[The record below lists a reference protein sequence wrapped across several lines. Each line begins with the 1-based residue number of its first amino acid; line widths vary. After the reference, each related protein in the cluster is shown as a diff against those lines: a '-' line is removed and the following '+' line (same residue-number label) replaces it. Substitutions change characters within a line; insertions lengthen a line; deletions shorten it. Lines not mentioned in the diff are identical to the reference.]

1 MAQALIAPPSQDFLQ
16 KTLGSSLS
24 AGATTATLSN
34 TTGIQNL
41 YGVFVV
47 DRVDSNGT
55 ETPTKREV
63 IRFAGT
69 SGSDCTSLTRGL
81 DGTSDQ
87 DHAVGAIV
95 EFVPTAKWAQSIYDG
110 LSETIV
116 ASTGALDTTKVVT
129 PTGTQTL
136 TNKTLTAPIISTIS
150 NTGTLTL
157 PTSTDTLVGKATT
170 DTLTNKTL
178 AKPTINGSVQGVTA
192 DSDGATITFD
202 LASSNVHTVTL
213 GGNRTLAISNET
225 SGQFFVIKLTQDGT
239 GSRTVTWFSTI
250 KWAGGS
256 APTLTTTAAKADT
269 FGFMCTGTDTYDGF
283 IIGQNI

>member
-1 MAQALIAPPSQDFLQ
+1 MAQALIAPPSQGFLQ

-41 YGVFVV
+41 YGVMVI

-69 SGSDCTSLTRGL
+69 SGSDVTSLTRGL

-87 DHAVGAIV
+87 DHSVGAVV
-95 EFVPTAKWAQSIYDG
+95 EFVPTAKWAQSVYDG
-110 LSETIV
+110 LSEVIV
-116 ASTGALDTTKVVT
+116 ASTGAIDTTKVVT
-129 PTGTQTL
+129 PSGTQTL
-136 TNKTLTAPIISTIS
+136 TNKTLTTPVISSIS
-150 NTGTLTL
+150 NSGTVTVPTGTVTLATLTG
-157 PTSTDTLVGKATT
+157 TE
-170 DTLTNKTL
+170 TLTNKTL
-178 AKPTINGSVQGVTA
+178 TKPTISGSAQTVTA
-192 DSDGATITFD
+192 DSDGATITFNM
-202 LASSNVHTVTL
+202 ASANVHTVTL
-213 GGNRTLAISNET
+213 GGNRTLAVSNVT
-225 SGQFFVIKLTQDGT
+225 TGQFFVLRLLQDAT

-256 APTLTTTAAKADT
+256 APTLTTTASKADT
-269 FGFMCTGTDTYDGF
+269 IGFMCTGTDTYDGF
-283 IIGQNI
+283 VIGQNL

>member
-129 PTGTQTL
+129 PAGTQTL
-136 TNKTLTAPIISTIS
+136 TNKTLTNPTIT
-150 NTGTLTL
+150 TGSLT
-157 PTSTDTLVGKATT
+157 
-170 DTLTNKTL
+170 
-178 AKPTINGSVQGVTA
+178 KPTVNGSTQAITA
-192 DSDGATITFD
+192 ASDGATITFD
-202 LASSNVHTVTL
+202 LAAANIHTVTL
-213 GGNRTLAISNET
+213 GGNRTLALSNVST
-225 SGQFFVIKLTQDGT
+225 GQCFVLRLLQDGT
-239 GSRTVTWFSTI
+239 GSRTVTWFTTI

-256 APTLTTTAAKADT
+256 APTLTTTAGKADT
-269 FGFMCTGTDTYDGF
+269 FGFICTSSNNYDAY
-283 IIGQNI
+283 IIGQNV

>member
-1 MAQALIAPPSQDFLQ
+1 MAQALIAPPSNDFLQ

-63 IRFAGT
+63 IRFVGT
-69 SGSDCTSLTRGL
+69 SGSDCTGLTRGL

-87 DHAVGAIV
+87 DHAVGAVV

-110 LSETIV
+110 LSEVIT
-116 ASTGALDTTKVVT
+116 ASTGALDTAKVVT
-129 PTGTQTL
+129 PAGTQTL
-136 TNKTLTAPIISTIS
+136 TNKTLTAPTI
-150 NTGTLTL
+150 NGATMATTTLT
-157 PTSTDTLVGKATT
+157 
-170 DTLTNKTL
+170 
-178 AKPTINGSVQGVTA
+178 KPTINGSVQAVTS

-202 LASSNVHTVTL
+202 LTSSNVHTVTL

-225 SGQFFVIKLTQDGT
+225 AGQFFVIKLTQDGT

-256 APTLTTTAAKADT
+256 APTLTTTASKADS

-283 IIGQNI
+283 VIGSNI